1 MTKYLDLEGSK
12 YLITKIKELITSA
25 AVKTAETLS
34 STLPI
39 EKGGTG
45 KVTAEEAWTALGG
58 GDIGKLN
65 TNKSPEA
72 ANKFLKADGTF
83 AEVEVAGDAS
93 NLIIVSELE
102 PENKDCMLWI
112 EP

>member
-1 MTKYLDLEGSK
+1 MVKYLDLNGSK
-12 YLITKIKELITSA
+12 YLITKIKELIASA
-25 AVKTAETLS
+25 AVKTAETIS

-45 KVTAEEAWTALGG
+45 KETAAEAWTALGG

-65 TNKSPEA
+65 TDKSPES

-83 AEVEVAGDAS
+83 AEVAGDAS

-102 PENKDCMLWI
+102 PEDEACLLWI

>member
-1 MTKYLDLEGSK
+1 MIKYLDPDGSK
-12 YLITKIKELITSA
+12 YLITKIKELIASA

-39 EKGGTG
+39 ERGGTG

-65 TNKSPEA
+65 INKSPEA

-83 AEVEVAGDAS
+83 AEVEVADNAS
-93 NLIIVSELE
+93 NLIIVSEQE
-102 PENKDCMLWI
+102 PEDEMCKLWI